1 MNKYFQM
8 IAKIDKI
15 LKIPTTIQTTD
26 NKMHTIVQEEMD
38 KNLVD
43 IKLLKNVVKVHM
55 EPYTKQ

>member
-1 MNKYFQM
+1 M

-26 NKMHTIVQEEMD
+26 NKMHIIVQEEMD
-38 KNLVD
+38 RNLVD